1 MCATV
6 EGIAPRMA
14 TFEYQVGKKPFS
26 NPRSNALSVKLD
38 FATGRF
44 ALN

>member
-1 MCATV
+1 
-6 EGIAPRMA
+6 MA
-14 TFEYQVGKKPFS
+14 TFEYQVRKKPSS

-44 ALN
+44 ALS